1 MGQES
6 GSACIQDALY
16 SLAAAMQRHATATL
30 EATGTQYAYLSLGGI
45 SGCSGGRG
53 LIGSSCG
60 TGGLGRVLPGGSNS
74 GGGEPIPGTGSCRKK
89 TKSQACMQAWLPLAS
104 SIEQGIAPKFVL
116 HTWGGLYS
124 GGRLG
129 WLGLPSSGR
138 PHSGGDS
145 MTPVV
150 SGLPDA
156 DSVSSSSWYI
166 CISSSA
172 RNSSAAW
179 CSLGYS
185 LLGPGG

>member
-1 MGQES
+1 
-6 GSACIQDALY
+6 
-16 SLAAAMQRHATATL
+16 MQSSRSVMTSCSHAVYGTATRK
-30 EATGTQYAYLSLGGI
+30 ATDRQCAYLSLGGI

-74 GGGEPIPGTGSCRKK
+74 GGGEPIPGTGSCRGKAGH
-89 TKSQACMQAWLPLAS
+89 TMQPWLSLAT
-104 SIEQGIAPKFVL
+104 SIEQGPAAMLML

-138 PHSGGDS
+138 PHSGGVS

-156 DSVSSSSWYI
+156 ISSSSSWYSS
-166 CISSSA
+166 ISSSA

-179 CSLGYS
+179 CSFGYS